1 MLREVRSNVQC
12 NLPVLIED
20 PARVLKF
27 EMQKS
32 GVRGLGIRDI
42 IGSVMDHIAVFTYR
56 YIFSL
61 YVQPL
66 DLLSG
71 LLPNLLPL

>member
-1 MLREVRSNVQC
+1 MLREVRSDVQC

-20 PARVLKF
+20 PARVLKL

-32 GVRGLGIRDI
+32 GVRGLGTRGI

-56 YIFSL
+56 
-61 YVQPL
+61 
-66 DLLSG
+66 
-71 LLPNLLPL
+71 